1 MSLNQYL
8 QLMFKFSNEIGMKG
22 ALNSGD
28 KNVHNHS
35 ECYEAATGVAKVWD
49 GSNWQWVSN
58 AQTSRTGHMKGGDAS
73 HLVTYLRSLYRLLVI
88 LRVRAHPLEF
98 QRGPQRMTTYTCTA
112 LKHAA
117 KSFTHPDASCWVGP
131 QWGLWEQLMWCSVLP
146 YTWRCRFAIC
156 RTYYSNFCSSFLL
169 TALPPHFS
177 RFPTFYTP
185 RTDTITHTPSFL

>member
-8 QLMFKFSNEIGMKG
+8 QLMFKFSNEMGMKG

-28 KNVHNHS
+28 KMSTTTVNVTKLPLVWRRCGMDQIGNEWVMHKLHVQ
-35 ECYEAATGVAKVWD
+35 ATW
-49 GSNWQWVSN
+49 
-58 AQTSRTGHMKGGDAS
+58 GDAS